1 MTSGKKALYIIEEI
15 TYFTLLIFAVT
26 TYCGATSYWS
36 HAQSKI
42 VMVASCSAIVGIL
55 CVPIVEKILK
65 IKFSIFVD
73 ICIAVDL
80 ILSIILGEASN
91 VYYRVQNYDKFLH
104 FMGTLQ
110 FAVLGYSLSK
120 FFLRETNKGS
130 HQLFFSLMFGFFFAV
145 AIEAMWEVYEF
156 SFDSLCGTNMQKYI
170 PDEFISCVDE
180 KGNYTCSD
188 EEIAAFYATKEGHQ
202 FAVMDTMYDIICDT
216 CGSLTGIL
224 ICGLIFKFKPSLQ
237 DEIIYRP
244 SKEEASLSQLEP
256 SSPLSKAI
264 SEAKTANNVINTQND
279 INKPSE
285 SRK

>member
-1 MTSGKKALYIIEEI
+1 MTSGKKVLYIIEEI
-15 TYFTLLIFAVT
+15 TYFTLLIFAIT
-26 TYCGATSYWS
+26 TYCGATSYWN
-36 HAQSKI
+36 HDQSKI

-55 CVPIVEKILK
+55 CVPLVEHILK
-65 IKFSIFVD
+65 INFSIFVD

-104 FMGTLQ
+104 FLGTLQ

-188 EEIAAFYATKEGHQ
+188 EEIAAFYATKEGHH
-202 FAVMDTMYDIICDT
+202 FAIMDTMYDIICDT
-216 CGSLTGIL
+216 CGSLTGII

-237 DEIIYRP
+237 DEIIYRS
-244 SKEEASLSQLEP
+244 SKEEVSISQLDTP
-256 SSPLSKAI
+256 SALSKAI
-264 SEAKTANNVINTQND
+264 ADTKSVSNSLNQPHD
-279 INKPSE
+279 INRPSE
-285 SRK
+285 SNK